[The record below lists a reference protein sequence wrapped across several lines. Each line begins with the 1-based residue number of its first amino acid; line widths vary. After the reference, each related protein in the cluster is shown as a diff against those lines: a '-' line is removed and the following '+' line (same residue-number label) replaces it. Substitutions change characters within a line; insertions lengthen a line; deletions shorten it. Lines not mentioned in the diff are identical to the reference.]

1 MLKRTSFKKLS
12 FEEAILK
19 LKSKSRPPLKRLK
32 IALKTKKPKKTKKIS
47 VSKLHKLVW
56 AECRRV
62 QLERLPHDCY
72 TCPAKNLTGANL
84 QLGHGQS
91 KGSLPLEFKYDLRNL
106 KWQCF
111 FCNIHGQG
119 CQELFLARLENEVA
133 GREFLMESSFKN
145 EHGGWKIQ
153 KREPINARDFLTET
167 LARLKLL

>member
-1 MLKRTSFKKLS
+1 MKRSRLGSKTYA
-12 FEEAILK
+12 EAMAKIASK
-19 LKSKSRPPLKRLK
+19 REKTKRSKAKSKK
-32 IALKTKKPKKTKKIS
+32 IKKVS

-62 QLERLPHDCY
+62 QLEKLPHDCY

-106 KWQCF
+106 RWQCF

-119 CQELFLARLENEVA
+119 CQELFLARLESEEA
-133 GREFLMESSFKN
+133 GKEFLLESSFKDQY
-145 EHGGWKIQ
+145 GGWKI
-153 KREPINARDFLTET
+153 KKKDPINARDFLTTT
-167 LARLKLL
+167 LQNLKLIF